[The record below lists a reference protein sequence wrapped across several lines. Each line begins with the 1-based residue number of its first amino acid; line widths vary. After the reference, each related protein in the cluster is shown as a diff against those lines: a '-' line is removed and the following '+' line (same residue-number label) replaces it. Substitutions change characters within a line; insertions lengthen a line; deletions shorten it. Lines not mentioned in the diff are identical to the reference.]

1 MRALLFALGLS
12 CMAFNAAYGVEDVV
26 YTKDGSVLRGKL
38 IEQDFENNRYKL
50 QIDGGSVLAIA
61 KEDISKITKEPSA
74 QLPTSKSSNK
84 KMSPKLKTRSSH
96 GKVHNSV
103 PPKPATFNTVYFGR
117 VYHETS
123 EPYKDHL
130 SNNSYTQ
137 FHNYRGFRAAF
148 QHEHS
153 EHIATLYAL
162 ETAKLDTITIEDK
175 DRNDTIYNLNLP
187 ETVRYLGVKS
197 SVIAS
202 TNLNKG
208 WQFYLGG
215 GLFYDTYFQDSGNS
229 NNFGLRYD
237 FGLGYSW
244 YNCQAML
251 RFSGDLTNNQP
262 NSKAESAEAVIDFGF
277 NF

>member
-12 CMAFNAAYGVEDVV
+12 CIAFNAAHGFDDVV

-50 QIDGGSVLAIA
+50 QIKGGSVLAIA
-61 KEDISKITKEPSA
+61 TEDIRKITKEPAA
-74 QLPTSKSSNK
+74 QLPAND
-84 KMSPKLKTRSSH
+84 SPSEKAMPEPNTLTTQ
-96 GKVHNSV
+96 GKIHNV
-103 PPKPATFNTVYFGR
+103 APTKPATFNTVYFGR

-123 EPYKDHL
+123 EPYKDHF
-130 SNNSYTQ
+130 SNNDYTQ
-137 FHNYRGFRAAF
+137 YHNYRGLRAAY

-175 DRNDTIYNLNLP
+175 DRNDTIYNLNIP
-187 ETVRYLGVKS
+187 ESVRYLGVKS
-197 SVIAS
+197 SIIAS

-215 GLFYDTYFQDSGNS
+215 GLFYDTYFQDSGNR
-229 NNFGLRYD
+229 NNAGILYD

-244 YNCQAML
+244 YTCQAML
-251 RFSGDLTNNQP
+251 RFSGDLTNNQS
-262 NSKAESAEAVIDFGF
+262 NSKAESAEAVIDFGY